1 MGTKP
6 QCRCPALPCRLALAI
21 RASFGVARGR
31 VIERKWGVWGA
42 KCSCDQG
49 RAGRGTEP
57 NFQLW
62 VVKIAVEGCRR
73 KKCRCGSGVSEIR
86 FRGIETDICNRL
98 NSHNRDPPWD
108 MRCVAVAV
116 DVACDLWP
124 VTTAQP
130 DRDKGLDESRKDSK
144 EYRRL
149 STFSEPIM
157 SARLN
162 HKKGLPPRRGAMM
175 CVGL

>member
-1 MGTKP
+1 MDITGST
-6 QCRCPALPCRLALAI
+6 RCNSVARTSSIATARAGIMTAIDLQITLSQILILQDLLARTSVQNNIQISGNKMAWKRSCSHNSHAHLSLISFIATSSQPWALSRNASAPHCLVASLAI

-31 VIERKWGVWGA
+31 VIERKSGVWGT

-86 FRGIETDICNRL
+86 FRGI
-98 NSHNRDPPWD
+98 
-108 MRCVAVAV
+108 
-116 DVACDLWP
+116 
-124 VTTAQP
+124 
-130 DRDKGLDESRKDSK
+130 
-144 EYRRL
+144 
-149 STFSEPIM
+149 
-157 SARLN
+157 
-162 HKKGLPPRRGAMM
+162 
-175 CVGL
+175 